1 MLGLMHSEEM
11 FDKEIDA
18 MKAFFYSLGRD
29 NFWKIYKLLYNSEE
43 KITQETITDAISNTA
58 VYNDLQFMKFIGL
71 IKVEKV
77 YCNDRRYSQPSYY
90 YYLNEDNKN
99 LNFSEF
105 IEEKQA
111 SIIKNKI
118 EIEGETMYD
127 VLIDVFSSKARN
139 SNTLKRYQKY
149 KEILKTD

>member
-1 MLGLMHSEEM
+1 M
-11 FDKEIDA
+11 
-18 MKAFFYSLGRD
+18 
-29 NFWKIYKLLYNSEE
+29 
-43 KITQETITDAISNTA
+43 
-58 VYNDLQFMKFIGL
+58 
-71 IKVEKV
+71 
-77 YCNDRRYSQPSYY
+77 
-90 YYLNEDNKN
+90 
-99 LNFSEF
+99 NFSEF